1 MLGSMD
7 RALVDIGLRTL
18 QMKMDAVPHATIAE
32 LIPIINATLTVGS
45 LPKDGIIKNRN
56 YFTYMLNRFISV
68 FTLNKLFLQLRYH
81 VPRSFL
87 RDKGNTL
94 VLFEEFGGN
103 PSMVNFKTVTVGK
116 ACANAYEG
124 NTLELSCQGGKAISE
139 IRFASFG
146 DPSGE
151 CGSYEKGTC
160 EAAKSLSVVQAVST
174 FLRNNNC
181 KLKSNSIFFKCF
193 FFFSNE

>member
-1 MLGSMD
+1 
-7 RALVDIGLRTL
+7 
-18 QMKMDAVPHATIAE
+18 
-32 LIPIINATLTVGS
+32 
-45 LPKDGIIKNRN
+45 
-56 YFTYMLNRFISV
+56 
-68 FTLNKLFLQLRYH
+68 
-81 VPRSFL
+81 
-87 RDKGNTL
+87 
-94 VLFEEFGGN
+94 
-103 PSMVNFKTVTVGK
+103 MVNFKTVTVGK

-174 FLRNNNC
+174 CNNNNW
-181 KLKSNSIFFKCF
+181 KRKSKSIFFKCF
-193 FFFSNE
+193 FFQIKRVNLLTFFSSSFSFVVFEGMSWKREVHH